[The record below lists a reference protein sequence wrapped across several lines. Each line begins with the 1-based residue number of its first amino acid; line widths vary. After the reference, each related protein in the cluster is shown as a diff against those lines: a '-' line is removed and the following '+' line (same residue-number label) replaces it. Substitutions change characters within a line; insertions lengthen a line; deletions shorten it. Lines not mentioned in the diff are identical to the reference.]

1 MKLEMRQVVKSF
13 GPRSVL
19 SGLDFDVAAGEVVSF
34 IGASGSGKTTLLR
47 CVNLLEPIDDGA
59 IFLDGDEIS
68 QIGRDPNPIR
78 RRIGIVFQSFNLFP
92 HMSVRQN
99 ITLAL
104 TRVLEKSAD
113 EATEVAK
120 NLLAR
125 FGLAEKLDA
134 YPDQLSGGQQQ
145 RVAIVRALAMSPE
158 LLLLDEITSALD
170 PELVG
175 EVLDVVRELKGSG
188 ITMLIAT
195 HEMNFARRSAIGFA
209 FSTADESPSKGP
221 LVRFSRNPATSA
233 PNSSCVGFRR
243 WAKRSRRTFREG
255 SSSRICRRSSWAPR
269 R

>member
-1 MKLEMRQVVKSF
+1 MKLEMRQVAKSF
-13 GPRSVL
+13 GSRTVL
-19 SGLDFDVAAGEVVSF
+19 SGFDLDVAAGEVVSF

-68 QIGRDPNPIR
+68 RIGRDPNPIR

-104 TRVLEKSAD
+104 MRVLEQSAD
-113 EATEVAK
+113 EATGTAK

-125 FGLAEKLDA
+125 FGLADKLDA

-145 RVAIVRALAMSPE
+145 RVAIVRALAMNPE

-195 HEMNFARRSAIGFA
+195 HEMMFAQEISDRVCFLDAGRIAEQGPPSQVFSQPRDERTKQFLRRVQALGK
-209 FSTADESPSKGP
+209 T
-221 LVRFSRNPATSA
+221 
-233 PNSSCVGFRR
+233 
-243 WAKRSRRTFREG
+243 
-255 SSSRICRRSSWAPR
+255 
-269 R
+269 

>member
-1 MKLEMRQVVKSF
+1 MKLEMRKVVKSF

-113 EATEVAK
+113 DATEVAK

-195 HEMNFARRSAIGFA
+195 HEMNFAQEISDRVCFLDGGRIAEQGPPRQIFSQPRDERTKQFLRRVQALGK
-209 FSTADESPSKGP
+209 T
-221 LVRFSRNPATSA
+221 
-233 PNSSCVGFRR
+233 
-243 WAKRSRRTFREG
+243 
-255 SSSRICRRSSWAPR
+255 
-269 R
+269 